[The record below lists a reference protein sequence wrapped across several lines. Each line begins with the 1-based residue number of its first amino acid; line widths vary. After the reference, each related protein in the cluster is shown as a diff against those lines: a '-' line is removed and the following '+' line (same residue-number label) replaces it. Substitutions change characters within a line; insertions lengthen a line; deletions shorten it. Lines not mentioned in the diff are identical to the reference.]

1 MKNLIFAVLLLTACD
16 YDALVSDEIDSLST
30 VGLAISSEYGNRELT
45 IIKSYDV
52 DLDNG
57 AYTFYDYDG
66 AQIDLAGKELIIY
79 TTKVIYE
86 IDARYIVTLTNES
99 GQIVDTVAASKI
111 SRAGDT
117 LKMYTR
123 NTIVLWTGNYSYT
136 EIK

>member
-30 VGLAISSEYGNRELT
+30 VGLAISTEYCARELT
-45 IIKSYDV
+45 IIKSYEV
-52 DLDNG
+52 DLNNG
-57 AYTFYDYDG
+57 SYTFYDYDG

-79 TTKVIYE
+79 TTKDIYD

-99 GQIVDTVAASKI
+99 GQTVDTVAASKI
-111 SRAGDT
+111 SRTGDT

-123 NTIVLWTGNYSYT
+123 NTIVLWEGKYSYT